1 MDILTLAST
10 AYILSKP
17 FLDKTGE
24 GVARKVGEDIW
35 SLIKMPFAKKGKEN
49 IEELAVNDH
58 VAFTKE
64 LEQQL
69 QQNDSLAR
77 QLSELVTN
85 SQNLLSGNFQQNIN
99 SYDKVE
105 KQINIQTNSG
115 SIQM

>member
-1 MDILTLAST
+1 MDILTLATT
-10 AYILSKP
+10 AYVLAKP

-35 SLIKMPFAKKGKEN
+35 NFIKLPFLKKGKQD
-49 IEELAVNDH
+49 IELSAITDQET
-58 VAFTKE
+58 FTKE
-64 LEQQL
+64 LEEQL
-69 QQNDSLAR
+69 KQDNGLAS
-77 QLSELVTN
+77 QLLELVTN

-115 SIQM
+115 NIQM